1 MLNVAVLMGRL
12 VADPELR
19 HTPNG
24 NAVTTFTI
32 AVDRGYAKAGTER
45 QADFIDIVAWRGTA
59 EFVCKYFRKGQMI
72 AVEGSIQT
80 RSYTDRD
87 GNKRKV
93 FEIQANNVS
102 FTESKR
108 SSDNG
113 NYSDNSYGGSYN
125 NNGYN
130 NNSYNSNNS
139 YSKPAA
145 EPAPAYTSGDTGDF
159 EEIPMDDDL
168 PF

>member
-12 VADPELR
+12 TADPELR

-24 NAVTTFTI
+24 IAVTTFTI

-59 EFVCKYFRKGQMI
+59 EFVCKYFRRGQMI

-80 RSYTDRD
+80 RSYTDRE
-87 GNKRKV
+87 GVKRKA

-108 SSDNG
+108 SSEGSSYGGDNG
-113 NYSDNSYGGSYN
+113 QNYGGSYN
-125 NNGYN
+125 T
-130 NNSYNSNNS
+130 NS

>member
-1 MLNVAVLMGRL
+1 
-12 VADPELR
+12 
-19 HTPNG
+19 
-24 NAVTTFTI
+24 
-32 AVDRGYAKAGTER
+32 
-45 QADFIDIVAWRGTA
+45 
-59 EFVCKYFRKGQMI
+59 MI

-80 RSYTDRD
+80 RTYNDKD
-87 GNKRKV
+87 GNKRKA

-108 SSDNG
+108 SSEGG
-113 NYSDNSYGGSYN
+113 NYGSDNNYGSSYN
-125 NNGYN
+125 
-130 NNSYNSNNS
+130 NNS

-145 EPAPAYTSGDTGDF
+145 EPAPAYTSGSTGDF

>member
-24 NAVTTFTI
+24 IAVTTFTI

-45 QADFIDIVAWRGTA
+45 QADFIDIVAWRATA

-80 RSYTDRD
+80 RSYTDRE
-87 GNKRKV
+87 GVKRKA

-108 SSDNG
+108 SSEGSSYGSGDNG
-113 NYSDNSYGGSYN
+113 GNYGGSYN
-125 NNGYN
+125 T
-130 NNSYNSNNS
+130 NS

>member
-1 MLNVAVLMGRL
+1 MLNVAVLTGRL

-19 HTPNG
+19 HTANG
-24 NAVTTFTI
+24 TAVAPFRI
-32 AVDRGYAKAGTER
+32 AVDRSYAKAGTER
-45 QADFIDIVAWRGTA
+45 QTDFIDIVAWRATA
-59 EFVCKYFRKGQMI
+59 EFVCKYFRKGQLI
-72 AVEGSIQT
+72 SVQGSIQT
-80 RSYTDRD
+80 RNYSDKD
-87 GNKRKV
+87 GNKRTA
-93 FEIQANNVS
+93 FEIVADNVH

-113 NYSDNSYGGSYN
+113 NYSDNSYGGS
-125 NNGYN
+125 YN

>member
-1 MLNVAVLMGRL
+1 
-12 VADPELR
+12 
-19 HTPNG
+19 
-24 NAVTTFTI
+24 
-32 AVDRGYAKAGTER
+32 
-45 QADFIDIVAWRGTA
+45 
-59 EFVCKYFRKGQMI
+59 MI

-87 GNKRKV
+87 GNKRKA

-108 SSDNG
+108 SSDTS
-113 NYSDNSYGGSYN
+113 NYGDTNNYGGSYN
-125 NNGYN
+125 A
-130 NNSYNSNNS
+130 NS

-145 EPAPAYTSGDTGDF
+145 ESAPAYTSGNTGDF